1 MTVLVAAQTTGLV
14 VTELAAT
21 VAPTA
26 VELAAVEL
34 AAGVLSRLNRA
45 IRRRMSSMMPL
56 KAWCRRWLPFTTGTF
71 AGTDPLRAR
80 SR

>member
-14 VTELAAT
+14 VTELAAV
-21 VAPTA
+21 VAPT
-26 VELAAVEL
+26 AVEL

>member
-1 MTVLVAAQTTGLV
+1 MTVLVAAQTTVLV

-56 KAWCRRWLPFTTGTF
+56 KAWCRRLLPFTTGTF